1 LRDNERSVLWEFVPP
16 PSAKSHRHQRDAVVI
31 AFTGKSPKVSFVSR
45 GTVHN
50 DEGIAGADRQYVVE
64 LK

>member
-1 LRDNERSVLWEFVPP
+1 MIRASTSVPP
-16 PSAKSHRHQRDAVVI
+16 PAANPHRHQRDAVVI
-31 AFTGKSPKVSFVSR
+31 AFTGKSPKASFVSR

-50 DEGIAGADRQYVVE
+50 DEGTPGADRAYVVE